1 MNDLISIIIPYF
13 RKKKFIQKTIVSVIN
28 QSYKNFEI
36 IIIYDD
42 TSFKDYNFILYL
54 KKKYKKIYIYRN
66 KKNIGAGFSR
76 NIGINKAKGKYVC
89 FIDSDDC
96 WDQHKLKKQLNFM
109 KRKKIDISHTS
120 YAIIDKDDN
129 KISSR
134 IARDLDYKNILNSC
148 DIGLSTVM
156 IKKNILNFKN
166 PFPKLKTKEDYVL
179 WLKLAKKGKK
189 FFALKTELANWRK
202 TENSLSSS
210 TVQKILDGFRVYY
223 NYEKMNFFTS
233 IFRVFTLSI
242 NYLIKKSK

>member
-1 MNDLISIIIPYF
+1 MNDLISVIIPYF

-109 KRKKIDISHTS
+109 KRKKLI
-120 YAIIDKDDN
+120 Y
-129 KISSR
+129 
-134 IARDLDYKNILNSC
+134 
-148 DIGLSTVM
+148 
-156 IKKNILNFKN
+156 
-166 PFPKLKTKEDYVL
+166 P
-179 WLKLAKKGKK
+179 
-189 FFALKTELANWRK
+189 
-202 TENSLSSS
+202 
-210 TVQKILDGFRVYY
+210 
-223 NYEKMNFFTS
+223 
-233 IFRVFTLSI
+233 TLLTLL
-242 NYLIKKSK
+242 LIKMTIRSLLELQEI